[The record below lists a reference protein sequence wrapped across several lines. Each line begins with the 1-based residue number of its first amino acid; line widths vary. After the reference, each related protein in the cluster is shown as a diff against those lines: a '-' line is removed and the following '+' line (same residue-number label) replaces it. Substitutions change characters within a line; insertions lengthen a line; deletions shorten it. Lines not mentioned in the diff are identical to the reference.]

1 MRLKFWIGLMLGG
14 GFLIEVLLGING
26 HQTIQR
32 LVTTN
37 NWITHT
43 HVILEKAEQ
52 VDTRLTHIDND
63 LRGHLLS
70 KNPYFLADFNRN
82 AKDLIDQSKDLNDFA
97 RTDLQK
103 KRLRFFNQKL
113 LEKLNLGQ
121 QLFLQTGM
129 QDSMQKL
136 DSGRAYLDKTYE
148 LRALLI
154 EIQDDEQTL
163 LAKRVQESE
172 ESASEAILSIFVGTL
187 VAVIIIL
194 GAVFLLFR
202 VLKSRTK
209 LNLELQENE
218 KRLKEILDAIPAAVI
233 VYDQQ
238 GKVFYTNKN
247 TRTMLRQQSVFDSY
261 HTLFRSLQIYR
272 FPTGEEYPHEER
284 PYFKALEGR
293 AVQVDDMEL
302 RIGEERTLL
311 LNSAVPVYD
320 TDGNIQYIV
329 SSYVDITDR
338 LLSHT
343 RLREAKEMAEKAAL
357 MKENFLANMSHEIRT
372 PLNSIIGFTNLLE
385 TSPLTQEQIEYL
397 RAVNTASRNLLT
409 IVNDI
414 LDISKIEAG
423 MLQFEKIPFSITA
436 LVQSIKIMLQPAA
449 FDKQL
454 ALEVQI
460 DPNLPSVVLG
470 DPTRLTQV
478 LLNLASNAIKFTEK
492 GKIHISVHYSRQEG
506 DVAWVKLVVKDS
518 GIGIA
523 TDVLPH
529 IFERFRQESSFTTRQ
544 YGGSGL
550 GLNIVHS
557 LVEMQGGSI
566 AVISTPGLGSTF
578 TVDIPYEVARQEVL
592 EESEVASS
600 SSQSNLHIK
609 VLIVE
614 DNPMNQK
621 LATAVLSRMGYSSEV
636 AGNGIIA
643 LEKLKS
649 NKYDLILMDIQMPE
663 MDGYE
668 TTRQIRT
675 VLKLDVPIV
684 AMTAHA
690 LVGERE
696 HCLQVGMN
704 DFVSKPFQMNDLYKI
719 VRKMLQINTPTF
731 VHSENALKNDPKMMA
746 PTLNLDYLNDVTGGD
761 HESMAD
767 LLTVF
772 LEETPLQ
779 LQKMNDALQAGNV
792 EEVGKIAH
800 ALKSPVQMIG
810 AEELTPTFIKLQEY
824 GTKGADINLV
834 QPLVH
839 EVQVRIDA
847 LLPLVEE
854 ARKEYL
860 PA

>member
-1 MRLKFWIGLMLGG
+1 MLGG

-26 HQTIQR
+26 HQTIRR

-52 VDTRLTHIDND
+52 IDTRLTHVDND

-70 KNPYFLADFNRN
+70 NNPYFLADFNRN
-82 AKDLIDQSKDLNDFA
+82 SKELINQSKDLNDFA
-97 RTDLQK
+97 RTEIQK

-113 LEKLNLGQ
+113 REKLELGS
-121 QLFLQTGM
+121 QLFLQTTIQGGIP
-129 QDSMQKL
+129 KL
-136 DSGRAYLDKTYE
+136 DSGRVYLDKTYE
-148 LRALLI
+148 LRALLV
-154 EIQDDEQTL
+154 EIQNDEQTL
-163 LAKRVQESE
+163 LASRVQESE
-172 ESASEAILSIFVGTL
+172 ESASEAILSIIVGTL
-187 VAVIIIL
+187 VAVVIIL

-218 KRLKEILDAIPAAVI
+218 KRLREILDAIPAAVI

-238 GKVFYTNKN
+238 GSVFYTNRN
-247 TRTMLRQQSVFDSY
+247 TRTMLKQHSVFDSY
-261 HTLFRSLQIYR
+261 HTLLDALQIFR
-272 FPTGEEYPHEER
+272 FPTGEEYPMAER
-284 PYFKALEGR
+284 PYFRAREGR

-302 RIGEERTLL
+302 RIDDERTLL
-311 LNSAVPVYD
+311 LNSAAPIFD
-320 TDGNIQYIV
+320 AEGEIQYIV

-343 RLREAKEMAEKAAL
+343 RLREAKELAEKAAL

-385 TSPLTQEQIEYL
+385 TSPLNKEQTEYL

-423 MLQFEKIPFSITA
+423 MLQFEKIPFSLTA
-436 LVQSIKIMLQPAA
+436 LVQSIKIMLQPAV

-454 ALEVQI
+454 ELEVEV
-460 DPNLPSVVLG
+460 DPKLPAVVLG

-478 LLNLASNAIKFTEK
+478 LLNLTSNAIKFTEK
-492 GKIHISVHYSRQEG
+492 GKIHIGITCSRREG
-506 DVAWVKLVVKDS
+506 EKAWINLVVKDS

-523 TDVLPH
+523 ADVLPH

-557 LVEMQGGSI
+557 LVDMQGGSI
-566 AVISTPGLGSTF
+566 SVISKPGTGSTF
-578 TVDIPYEVARQEVL
+578 SVDIPYEVARQEVL
-592 EESEVASS
+592 EESEVTSDQQKA
-600 SSQSNLHIK
+600 NHHIK
-609 VLIVE
+609 VLVVE

-621 LATAVLSRMGYSSEV
+621 LATAVLGRMGYSSEV
-636 AGNGIIA
+636 AENGIKA
-643 LEKLKS
+643 LEKLRM
-649 NKYDLILMDIQMPE
+649 NTYNLILMDIQMPE

-704 DFVSKPFQMNDLYKI
+704 DFVSKPFQMNDLFKI
-719 VRKMLQINTPTF
+719 VRKMLQINTPSF
-731 VHSENALKNDPKMMA
+731 VSSVNVLMNDPKMMA

-772 LEETPLQ
+772 LEETPSQ
-779 LQKMNDALQAGNV
+779 LKKMNQALQAGNI

-800 ALKSPVQMIG
+800 ALKSPVQMVG
-810 AEELTPTFIKLQEY
+810 AEELMPAFIKLQEY
-824 GTKGADINLV
+824 GSKRADIALA
-834 QPLVH
+834 QPLVQ
-839 EVQVRIDA
+839 EVQLRMEA

>member
-1 MRLKFWIGLMLGG
+1 MLGG
-14 GFLIEVLLGING
+14 GILIEVLLGING
-26 HQTIQR
+26 HKTIRR

-43 HVILEKAEQ
+43 HVILEKTEQ
-52 VDTRLTHIDND
+52 IDTRLTHIDND

-70 KNPYFLADFNRN
+70 NNPYFLADFNRN
-82 AKDLIDQSKDLNDFA
+82 AKELIHQSKDLNDFA
-97 RTDLQK
+97 RTDKQK
-103 KRLRFFNQKL
+103 KRLAFFNQKL
-113 LEKLNLGQ
+113 REKLDIGQ
-121 QLFLQTGM
+121 KLFVQSKI
-129 QDSMQKL
+129 QDGIPRL
-136 DSGRAYLDKTYE
+136 DSGRIYLDKTYE
-148 LRALLI
+148 LRSLLV
-154 EIQDDEQTL
+154 EIQDNEQTM
-163 LAKRVQESE
+163 LAERVQESE
-172 ESASEAILSIFVGTL
+172 ESASEAILSIIVGTL
-187 VAVIIIL
+187 VAVIVIL

-202 VLKSRTK
+202 ILRGRTK
-209 LNLELQENE
+209 LNAELQENE
-218 KRLKEILDAIPAAVI
+218 KRLKGILDAIPAAVI
-233 VYDQQ
+233 VYDEQ

-247 TRTMLRQQSVFDSY
+247 TLTLLRQQSIFDSY
-261 HTLFRSLQIYR
+261 QTLAQNLNIYR
-272 FPTGEEYPHEER
+272 FPNGDWYPVEER
-284 PYFKALEGR
+284 PYTR
-293 AVQVDDMEL
+293 ARKGHPAQVDDMEL
-302 RIGEERTLL
+302 RIGEDRNLL
-311 LNSAVPVYD
+311 LNSAVPIFD
-320 TDGNIQYIV
+320 ADEQIQYVV

-343 RLREAKEMAEKAAL
+343 RLREAKDLAEKAAL

-385 TSPLTQEQIEYL
+385 TSPLNKEQVEYL
-397 RAVNTASRNLLT
+397 KAINTASRNLLT

-436 LVQSIKIMLQPAA
+436 LVESIKTMLQPTV

-454 ALEVQI
+454 DLDVRI
-460 DPNLPSVVLG
+460 DSNLPSVVLG

-478 LLNLASNAIKFTEK
+478 LLNLTSNAIKFTEK
-492 GKIHISVHYSRQEG
+492 GKIQIEIKCLRRQEER
-506 DVAWVKLVVKDS
+506 AWIQLTVKDS
-518 GIGIA
+518 GIGISA
-523 TDVLPH
+523 DVLPH

-557 LVEMQGGSI
+557 LVDMQGGQISVTSI
-566 AVISTPGLGSTF
+566 PKVGSTF
-578 TVDIPYEVARQEVL
+578 TVEIPYEVAEEEIL
-592 EESEVASS
+592 EESTPL
-600 SSQSNLHIK
+600 SSQDNASHNIS

-621 LATAVLSRMGYSSEV
+621 LATAVLGRMGYRSEV
-636 AGNGIIA
+636 AENGIKA
-643 LEKLKS
+643 LEKLKAK
-649 NKYDLILMDIQMPE
+649 KYDLILMDIQMPE

-675 VLKLDVPIV
+675 VLKLEVPIV

-704 DFVSKPFQMNDLYKI
+704 DFVSKPFQMNDLYKV
-719 VRKMLQINTPTF
+719 VRKMLQIQTPSFVPTENT
-731 VHSENALKNDPKMMA
+731 LINDPKTMA

-772 LEETPLQ
+772 LEESPLQ
-779 LQKMNDALQAGNV
+779 LKRMTDALQAGNV
-792 EEVGKIAH
+792 VEVGKIAH
-800 ALKSPVQMIG
+800 ALKSPVQMVG
-810 AEELTPTFIKLQEY
+810 AEELMPAFIKLQEY
-824 GTKGADINLV
+824 GNKNADIALA
-834 QPLVH
+834 QPLVR
-839 EVQVRIDA
+839 EVQLRMEA
-847 LLPLVEE
+847 LLPLVEA